1 MKEKSTMSN
10 EIFDF
15 NNTREALSQLSTD
28 MIELEATIKIKL
40 NEIIDSSKNSND
52 LIKKKDEIINNF
64 AKTSENALA
73 KIENI
78 TNYINKVL

>member
-1 MKEKSTMSN
+1 MSN

-78 TNYINKVL
+78 TNYIDKVL

>member
-1 MKEKSTMSN
+1 MSN

>member
-78 TNYINKVL
+78 TNYIDKVL

>member
-52 LIKKKDEIINNF
+52 LIKKKDEIIDNLV
-64 AKTSENALA
+64 KTSENALA

-78 TNYINKVL
+78 TNFILF